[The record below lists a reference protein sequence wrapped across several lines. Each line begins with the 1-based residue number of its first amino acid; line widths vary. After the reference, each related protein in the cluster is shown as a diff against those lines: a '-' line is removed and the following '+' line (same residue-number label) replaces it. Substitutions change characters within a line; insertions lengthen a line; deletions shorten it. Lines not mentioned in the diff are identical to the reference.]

1 MGVKLI
7 YDYDFARFHTFANR
21 TTTTE
26 SGCTF
31 RRGGDVV
38 GGTWYNCQFLVPGTF
53 HSLLSGF
60 LGAVCVFGCSDAFP
74 DRTWGRD

>member
-31 RRGGDVV
+31 RGCGDGLYMVQLPISRTGDVPFPFIGVSRGG
-38 GGTWYNCQFLVPGTF
+38 
-53 HSLLSGF
+53 
-60 LGAVCVFGCSDAFP
+60 VCVFGCSDAFP